1 MPLSDLP
8 PEMQQAF
15 WDRLKEL
22 RMDPSQVLPKI
33 TPETHR
39 GPVVFSSDPKESSVT
54 PHLVV
59 VNSLDEVKRLAGNAD
74 ADYDSGLMQK
84 HHPIQPTWDAAKNGH
99 DVSELSAEENNRINA
114 AEMAYIYGHSKHHLS
129 YKEIIERH
137 KYPAVF
143 ACFAAEDV
151 CIDSTNSPFIVTAE
165 SGHNYGTIT
174 ICEGGSI
181 QFEANA
187 VWTVQ
192 KMINSSAQSCAA
204 LGLSAKE

>member
-8 PEMQQAF
+8 LEMQQAF

-33 TPETHR
+33 TPETHN
-39 GPVVFSSDPKESSVT
+39 GPVVFSSDPKASSVT

-74 ADYDSGLMQK
+74 ADYDSGLMQE
-84 HHPIQPTWDAAKNGH
+84 HHPIQPAWDAAKNGH
-99 DVSELSAEENNRINA
+99 DASELSAEENGRINA
-114 AEMAYIYGHSKHHLS
+114 AEMAYIYGHSKHHES
-129 YKEIIERH
+129 YK
-137 KYPAVF
+137 
-143 ACFAAEDV
+143 
-151 CIDSTNSPFIVTAE
+151 SPFIVTAE

-192 KMINSSAQSCAA
+192 RMVNSTATSCAA